1 MLFDESV
8 LRTSSVWNRRKTLKF
23 SRCEILQFAPTSRIS
38 IEPSQSIYHFEDL
51 QTRNRMQK
59 TGARNIDFEARYD
72 HLNFWLKIKSSK
84 TVFGL
89 YRSNQSPE
97 RNGSSVKNECL
108 DNIYRSHIVGLHL
121 EGTIFFGPWPLP
133 DLLRGRRKSFAY
145 LHSSCSFTFL
155 LAGAAH
161 SRHVVSSRA
170 VASPLLFSPTRPP
183 PSSSIPGKRSLSSF
197 PDTRL
202 PLPQGRTTW
211 ARGLSGYRQ
220 SRMVEGSVGMLVG

>member
-1 MLFDESV
+1 MLFDKSV
-8 LRTSSVWNRRKTLKF
+8 LRKSSIWNRWKTQKF
-23 SRCEILQFAPTSRIS
+23 KRVEILVCVPTSRIS
-38 IEPSQSIYHFEDL
+38 IEPRQSIYHFEDL

-108 DNIYRSHIVGLHL
+108 GNIYRSHIVGLHL

-133 DLLRGRRKSFAY
+133 DLLRGRLKVDRKCKNKLSSNEGSRLS
-145 LHSSCSFTFL
+145 LHC
-155 LAGAAH
+155 
-161 SRHVVSSRA
+161 
-170 VASPLLFSPTRPP
+170 LLFAFFIILPNNCAKMQWKKGALCDRQPTV
-183 PSSSIPGKRSLSSF
+183 
-197 PDTRL
+197 D
-202 PLPQGRTTW
+202 QGAPNR
-211 ARGLSGYRQ
+211 AN
-220 SRMVEGSVGMLVG
+220 